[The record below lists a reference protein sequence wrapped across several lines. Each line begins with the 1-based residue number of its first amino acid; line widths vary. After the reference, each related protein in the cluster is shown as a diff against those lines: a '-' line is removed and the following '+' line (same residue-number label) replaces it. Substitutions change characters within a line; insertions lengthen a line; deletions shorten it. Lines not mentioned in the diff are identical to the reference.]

1 MKPANHLKFLN
12 VFLHQINPWMT
23 LCIYFSKTYVTPIID
38 PVNVDVKQKQIN
50 KMLKPLNKK
59 Y

>member
-38 PVNVDVKQKQIN
+38 PVNVDVKQKQKKTN
-50 KMLKPLNKK
+50 KWNVKTVK
-59 Y
+59 